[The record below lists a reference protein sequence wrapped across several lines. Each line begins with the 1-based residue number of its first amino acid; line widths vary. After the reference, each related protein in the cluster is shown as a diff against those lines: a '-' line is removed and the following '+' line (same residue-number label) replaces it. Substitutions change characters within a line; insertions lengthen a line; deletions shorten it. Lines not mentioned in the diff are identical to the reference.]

1 MTLLSFPKRLIHR
14 LGNLYAKEICRREYL
29 AQEFL
34 GINERPVEYR
44 FVFEQL
50 TRVFPKTVLDVG
62 TGKTALPQLMRTC
75 GFLVTAMDNV
85 KDYWPHG
92 MVNRHYH
99 VLDDDI
105 LDPRV
110 SGPFDVVT
118 CVSTLE
124 HIRDH
129 DRAVRMMFSLLRPG
143 GWLVLTFP
151 YNENTY
157 VENVYAL
164 PGSVGADKFAFI
176 TQVFSRREI
185 DRWVRDNEATLVAQE
200 FWRFFYGPFW
210 TIGGRVVPPVRVEAA
225 DLHQISC
232 ITLVKDAALISAVS

>member
-1 MTLLSFPKRLIHR
+1 MALLSYPKRLIHR
-14 LGNLYAKEICRREYL
+14 LGNLYASEVCRREYL

-50 TRVFPKTVLDVG
+50 TQAFPKTVLDVG
-62 TGKTALPQLMRTC
+62 TGRTALPQLMRTC
-75 GFLVTAMDNV
+75 GFLVTAMDNI
-85 KDYWPHG
+85 KDYWPSG

-105 LDPRV
+105 LAPKTG
-110 SGPFDVVT
+110 GPFDLIT

-129 DRAVRMMFSLLRPG
+129 ARAMRNMLSLLRPG
-143 GWLVLTFP
+143 GRLVVTFP
-151 YNENTY
+151 YNEKSY

-164 PGSVGADKFAFI
+164 PGSIGADKYPFI
-176 TQVFSRREI
+176 TQVFSRRELEQWT
-185 DRWVRDNEATLVAQE
+185 REGGAHVVAQE
-200 FWRFFYGPFW
+200 YWRYFDGAYW
-210 TIGGRVVPPVRVEAA
+210 TIGQRVVPPVRVEAGE
-225 DLHQISC
+225 LHQISC
-232 ITLVKDAALISAVS
+232 VALVKGAATSRAP

>member
-1 MTLLSFPKRLIHR
+1 MALLSFPKRLIHK
-14 LGNLYAKEICRREYL
+14 LGSLYAREICRREYL

-50 TRVFPKTVLDVG
+50 TQAFPRTVLDVG
-62 TGKTALPQLMRTC
+62 TGRTALPQLMRTC
-75 GFLVTAMDNV
+75 GFLVTAIDNIR
-85 KDYWPHG
+85 DYWPSG

-105 LDPRV
+105 LAPKIG
-110 SGPFDVVT
+110 GPFDFIT

-129 DRAVRMMFSLLRPG
+129 ARAMHNMLALLKPG
-143 GWLVLTFP
+143 GRLVVTFP
-151 YNENTY
+151 YNEANY
-157 VENVYAL
+157 VENVYAE
-164 PGSVGADKFAFI
+164 PGSIGADKYPFI
-176 TQVFSRREI
+176 TQVFSRRELEQWTRGSGARI
-185 DRWVRDNEATLVAQE
+185 IAQE
-200 FWRFFYGPFW
+200 YWRYFDGPFW
-210 TIGGRVVPPVRVEAA
+210 TIGRRVVPPVRVESS

-232 ITLVKDAALISAVS
+232 IALVKGPAEEGRAP

>member
-1 MTLLSFPKRLIHR
+1 MALLSHAKRLIHR
-14 LGNLYAKEICRREYL
+14 LGNRYAREICRREFL

-50 TRVFPKTVLDVG
+50 TQVFPRTVLDVG
-62 TGKTALPQLMRTC
+62 TGRTALPQLMRTC
-75 GFLVTAMDNV
+75 GFLVTAIDNIR
-85 KDYWPHG
+85 DYWPSG

-105 LDPRV
+105 LAPKIG
-110 SGPFDVVT
+110 GPFDFIT

-129 DRAVRMMFSLLRPG
+129 ARAMRNMLALLKSG
-143 GWLVLTFP
+143 GRLVVTFP
-151 YNENTY
+151 YNETTY

-164 PGSVGADKFAFI
+164 PGSIGADKHPFV
-176 TQVFSRREI
+176 TQVFSRRELEQ
-185 DRWVRDNEATLVAQE
+185 WKRDGGAQVVAQE
-200 FWRFFYGPFW
+200 YWRYFEGAYW
-210 TIGGRVVPPVRVEAA
+210 TIGQRVVPPLRVAA
-225 DLHQISC
+225 GELHQISC
-232 ITLVKDAALISAVS
+232 VALVKGAAADRAP

>member
-1 MTLLSFPKRLIHR
+1 MALLSFPKRLFHR
-14 LGNLYAKEICRREYL
+14 LGNLYAKEICRREFL

-50 TRVFPKTVLDVG
+50 TRAFPRTVLDVG
-62 TGKTALPQLMRTC
+62 TGRTALPQLMRTC
-75 GFLVTAMDNV
+75 GFLVTAIDNI
-85 KDYWPHG
+85 KDYWPSG

-105 LDPRV
+105 LEPKV
-110 SGPFDVVT
+110 NGPFDFIT
-118 CVSTLE
+118 CISTLE

-129 DRAVRMMFSLLRPG
+129 ARAMRMMFSLLKPG
-143 GWLVLTFP
+143 GRLVVTFP
-151 YNENTY
+151 YNEMTY

-164 PGSVGADKFAFI
+164 PGSIGADKYPFV
-176 TQVFSRREI
+176 TQVFSRRELEQ
-185 DRWVRDNEATLVAQE
+185 WARDNGAQVVAQE
-200 FWRFFYGPFW
+200 YWRYFDGAFW
-210 TIGGRVVPPVRVEAA
+210 TIGQRVVPPARVESG

-232 ITLVKDAALISAVS
+232 IALVKGAAGDQTP

>member
-1 MTLLSFPKRLIHR
+1 MSLLSLPRRLIDR
-14 LGNLYAKEICRREYL
+14 LGALYARDLCRREYL

-50 TRVFPKTVLDVG
+50 TQAFPKTVLDVG
-62 TGKTALPQLMRTC
+62 TGRTALPQLLRTC
-75 GFLVTAMDNV
+75 GFLVTAIDNIR
-85 KDYWPHG
+85 DYWPSG

-105 LDPRV
+105 LAPKTG
-110 SGPFDVVT
+110 GPFDFIT

-129 DRAVRMMFSLLRPG
+129 TRAMRNMLSLLKPG
-143 GWLVLTFP
+143 GRLVVTFP
-151 YNENTY
+151 YNEKNY

-164 PGSVGADKFAFI
+164 PGSIGADKYPFV
-176 TQVFSRREI
+176 TQVFSRRELEQ
-185 DRWVRDNEATLVAQE
+185 WTRDGGARIAAQE
-200 FWRFFYGPFW
+200 YWRYFDGAYW
-210 TIGGRVVPPVRVEAA
+210 TIGQRVVPPVRVDAGE
-225 DLHQISC
+225 LHQISC
-232 ITLVKDAALISAVS
+232 VALVKGAAAVRAP